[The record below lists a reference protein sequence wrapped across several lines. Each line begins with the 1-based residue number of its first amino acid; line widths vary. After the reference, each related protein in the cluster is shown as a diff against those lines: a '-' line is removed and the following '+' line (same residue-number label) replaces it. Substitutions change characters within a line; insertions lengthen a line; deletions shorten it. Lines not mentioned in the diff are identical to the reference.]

1 MSKRLFKGTFNY
13 SGETYILYTH
23 VSSPALAYY
32 NFVNQLSK
40 KLNVGKS
47 TVMYKF
53 DGSRDNYYIEEVKE
67 DETED
72 ST

>member
-1 MSKRLFKGTFNY
+1 MSKLFKGTFNY

-23 VSSPALAYY
+23 ASSSALTYY

-40 KLNVGKS
+40 ILNVGKS

-67 DETED
+67 DETQ
-72 ST
+72 